1 MTRSLTL
8 AALVAPAV
16 LLGGCAA
23 MNNINNEVST
33 YGAWPAERKPA
44 SFVFERLPSQQ
55 AHPERQ
61 QMLEDAALGA
71 LTGAG
76 FAPATDA
83 KDAEYLMQLGARVAL
98 DDPWFDPDPMFWR
111 GGLRYGGAYGYGRGY
126 GRWGRGPWGPGWGMG
141 YGYGYGYGY
150 GSSASFERDVT
161 LLIRDHKTGALLYE
175 ARASN
180 SGPSA
185 AIDRLLPPMFRAALQ
200 DFPAASPEPH
210 TVTVPLSITQ

>member
-1 MTRSLTL
+1 MIRTLTL
-8 AALVAPAV
+8 AALATFV
-16 LLGGCAA
+16 LGGCAA
-23 MNNINNEVST
+23 MNTLHNEVST
-33 YGAWPAERKPA
+33 FGAWPAERKPA

-98 DDPWFDPDPMFWR
+98 DDPWFDSNPMFWR
-111 GGLRYGGAYGYGRGY
+111 GGLRYGVGYGYGRGY
-126 GRWGRGPWGPGWGMG
+126 GRWGHGPWGPGFGPG
-141 YGYGYGYGY
+141 FGY
-150 GSSASFERDVT
+150 GSSTSFERDVA
-161 LLIRDHKTGALLYE
+161 LLIRDRKTGELLYE

-185 AIDRLLPPMFRAALQ
+185 TIDRLLQPMFRAALQ
-200 DFPAASPEPH
+200 DFPATSPEPH
-210 TVTVPLSITQ
+210 TVTVPLSVTP

>member
-1 MTRSLTL
+1 MMRSLTL
-8 AALVAPAV
+8 AALAAAAL

-23 MNNINNEVST
+23 MNQLNNEVST

-71 LTGAG
+71 LTDAG
-76 FAPATDA
+76 FAPATNA
-83 KDAEYLMQLGARVAL
+83 NDAEYLMQLGARVAL
-98 DDPWFDPDPMFWR
+98 DAPWFDPDPMFWR
-111 GGLRYGGAYGYGRGY
+111 GGLRYGVGYGYGRGY
-126 GRWGRGPWGPGWGMG
+126 GRWGRGPWGTGFGL
-141 YGYGYGYGY
+141 GYGYGY
-150 GSSASFERDVT
+150 GSSASFERDVA
-161 LLIRDHKTGALLYE
+161 LLIRDRKTGALLYE

-185 AIDRLLPPMFRAALQ
+185 TIDRLLPPMFRAALK

-210 TVTVPLSITQ
+210 TVTVPLSVRQ

>member
-1 MTRSLTL
+1 MMRSLTR
-8 AALVAPAV
+8 AALVAPAL

-23 MNNINNEVST
+23 MNNLDNAVST

-71 LTGAG
+71 LAGAG
-76 FAPATDA
+76 FAPAADA
-83 KDAEYLMQLGARVAL
+83 NDAEYLMQLGARVAL

-111 GGLRYGGAYGYGRGY
+111 GSLRYGVGYDYGHGRGY
-126 GRWGRGPWGPGWGMG
+126 GRWRRGPWGPGWGMG
-141 YGYGYGYGY
+141 YGYG
-150 GSSASFERDVT
+150 SSASFERDVA
-161 LLIRDHKTGALLYE
+161 LLIRDRKTGALLYE

-185 AIDRLLPPMFRAALQ
+185 TIDRLLPPMFRAALQ
-200 DFPAASPEPH
+200 DFPVASPEPH
-210 TVTVPLSITQ
+210 TVTVPLSVAQ

>member
-1 MTRSLTL
+1 MIRSLNLAVL
-8 AALVAPAV
+8 AAAAL

-23 MNNINNEVST
+23 MNNLNNEVST

-76 FAPATDA
+76 FAPAA
-83 KDAEYLMQLGARVAL
+83 NPKDAEYLMQLGARVAL

-111 GGLRYGGAYGYGRGY
+111 GGLRYGVGYGVGYGYGHGY
-126 GRWGRGPWGPGWGMG
+126 GRWGRGPWGPGWGLG
-141 YGYGYGYGY
+141 YGYGV
-150 GSSASFERDVT
+150 SASFERDVA
-161 LLIRDHKTGALLYE
+161 LLIRDRKTGELLYE

-185 AIDRLLPPMFRAALQ
+185 TIDCLLPPMFRAALK

-210 TVTVPLSITQ
+210 TVTVPLSVMQ